1 MAHFAQL
8 NEQNI
13 VVNVIVV
20 HDSVL
25 QDKNGIESEELG
37 KQWLIQWSGGH
48 QNWVQCSYNG
58 KIRGFFPGIGFIYNP
73 PTDTFVCPAGYP
85 SWTLDTQKGEF
96 VPPIPKPQDGKN
108 YYWNENSLNW
118 IEEIEYPD
126 DTV

>member
-1 MAHFAQL
+1 MDQLLFNIMAHFAQL

-48 QNWVQCSYNG
+48 YMVRIN
-58 KIRGFFPGIGFIYNP
+58 
-73 PTDTFVCPAGYP
+73 
-85 SWTLDTQKGEF
+85 L
-96 VPPIPKPQDGKN
+96 
-108 YYWNENSLNW
+108 
-118 IEEIEYPD
+118 
-126 DTV
+126 